1 MTHALSALA
10 LNELAVGTPHSLHA
24 AADQLLEAARALG
37 NLEPELQAHDF
48 LMAARMDRGDTVG
61 AEEELGIC
69 IRLAE
74 RLAQPAQR
82 WFVGVARAE
91 IALLR
96 GHVAR
101 AEELAWEA
109 RRLGQNAQVAES
121 RFCHLIQLHAI
132 RREQGRLLELAG
144 PLEEGVSLLPNFALL
159 RCLRTHLWAHTAR
172 QDEAR
177 AFLDRQVESNFADIQ
192 DSVHYRY
199 MLAICA
205 EMVARLQHTTAADSL
220 SRHLAE
226 LPHAALVSPPS
237 SSAGSIL
244 RYQGLMAAV
253 LGQRVAA
260 ERWLA
265 EAAQQN
271 RAAGAVLWAL
281 RSELDLARLQL
292 RGPEP
297 DVGARLLDKV
307 IVEAA
312 ATQSPALR
320 TEATALRDGNGHDR
334 TDRGGD
340 GERRGSLPARVVLDC
355 PTPTGPDFR
364 REGEFWTIGFGGNS
378 LRLRDAKGLRYLAQL
393 LAQAG
398 RELPAVQLV
407 AWDGLGA
414 EAPPGG
420 DLGPVLDGPARAAYQ
435 RRLEELESELVEAE
449 GWHDPER
456 VARAQ
461 RERAA
466 LARELAAA
474 VGLGGRDRR
483 MGDPAERARQS
494 VTKAIKSAIRR
505 IGREDRELGRHL
517 NATVHTGLMCRY
529 EPDPLHPPVWQV
541 VL

>member
-1 MTHALSALA
+1 M
-10 LNELAVGTPHSLHA
+10 
-24 AADQLLEAARALG
+24 R
-37 NLEPELQAHDF
+37 
-48 LMAARMDRGDTVG
+48 
-61 AEEELGIC
+61 
-69 IRLAE
+69 
-74 RLAQPAQR
+74 
-82 WFVGVARAE
+82 
-91 IALLR
+91 
-96 GHVAR
+96 
-101 AEELAWEA
+101 
-109 RRLGQNAQVAES
+109 
-121 RFCHLIQLHAI
+121 
-132 RREQGRLLELAG
+132 
-144 PLEEGVSLLPNFALL
+144 
-159 RCLRTHLWAHTAR
+159 
-172 QDEAR
+172 
-177 AFLDRQVESNFADIQ
+177 
-192 DSVHYRY
+192 YR
-199 MLAICA
+199 
-205 EMVARLQHTTAADSL
+205 
-220 SRHLAE
+220 
-226 LPHAALVSPPS
+226 
-237 SSAGSIL
+237 
-244 RYQGLMAAV
+244 GLMAAL
-253 LGQRVAA
+253 LGQRGGRA
-260 ERWLA
+260 LA
-265 EAAQQN
+265 GRAAQQN

-307 IVEAA
+307 ILEAA

-320 TEATALRDGNGHDR
+320 AEATALRDGTGRPDR
-334 TDRGGD
+334 PGR
-340 GERRGSLPARVVLDC
+340 RRGTSWFAPRPGRLDC

-364 REGEFWTIGFGGNS
+364 REGEFWTIGFGGSS

-407 AWDGLGA
+407 AWDGWA
-414 EAPPGG
+414 QTPR
-420 DLGPVLDGPARAAYQ
+420 RAAIWGRCWTARRGPRIQ

-449 GWHDPER
+449 GWHDRER

-517 NATVHTGLMCRY
+517 DATVHTGLMCRY
-529 EPDPLHPPVWQV
+529 EPDPRHPPVWQV